1 MLNVEINLY
10 PLISVSQVQQWS
22 FDFVPRRIF
31 ILRTLLWDMDTTLEI
46 ESRILSVGRYF
57 YSDCQR
63 GYDIVEKSS
72 NIWDDIS
79 YWEVMLKYHRACTG
93 PWNQIY
99 DIILKYVSLVT
110 WTPSQI
116 LPFWLLDHDG
126 GYLAVT

>member
-10 PLISVSQVQQWS
+10 PLISVSQVQKWS

-79 YWEVMLKYHRACTG
+79 YWEVMLEYHRVCTG
-93 PWNQIY
+93 PWNKIY
-99 DIILKYVSLVT
+99 DMIFETKYLR
-110 WTPSQI
+110 
-116 LPFWLLDHDG
+116 
-126 GYLAVT
+126 